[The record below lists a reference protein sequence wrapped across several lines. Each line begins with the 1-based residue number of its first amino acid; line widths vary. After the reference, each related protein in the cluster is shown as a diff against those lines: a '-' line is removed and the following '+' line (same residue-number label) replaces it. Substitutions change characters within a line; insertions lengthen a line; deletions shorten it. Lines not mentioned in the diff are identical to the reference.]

1 MKQIVE
7 AALDGRQRAEMT
19 PVVVRRPVAVGW
31 CHRAP
36 VCLCLRR
43 NRTNRPLL

>member
-19 PVVVRRPVAVGW
+19 LVVVLRPVAIAW
-31 CHRAP
+31 CPWAP
-36 VCLCLRR
+36 IR
-43 NRTNRPLL
+43 